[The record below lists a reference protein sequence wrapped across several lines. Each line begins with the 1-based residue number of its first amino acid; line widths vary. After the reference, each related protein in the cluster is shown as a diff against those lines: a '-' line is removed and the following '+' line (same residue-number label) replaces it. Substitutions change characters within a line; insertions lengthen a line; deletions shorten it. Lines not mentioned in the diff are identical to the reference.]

1 MQSQEPLEVGAEGD
15 LTRMEGTVS
24 REAESGRY
32 RQETTNASSSSRK
45 R

>member
-1 MQSQEPLEVGAEGD
+1 MQSQESLEAGAEGD
-15 LTRMEGTVS
+15 LTRMEDTVS

-32 RQETTNASSSSRK
+32 RQETRNASSSRK

>member
-1 MQSQEPLEVGAEGD
+1 MQSQESLEVGTEGD

-32 RQETTNASSSSRK
+32 SQETTNASSSRK